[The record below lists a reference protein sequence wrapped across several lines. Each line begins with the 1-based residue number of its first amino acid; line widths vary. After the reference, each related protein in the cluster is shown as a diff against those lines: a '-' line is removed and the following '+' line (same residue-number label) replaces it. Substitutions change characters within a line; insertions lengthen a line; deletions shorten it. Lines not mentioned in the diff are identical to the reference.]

1 MWAWVCY
8 IISLASI
15 SSFVQWGEWSSCFM
29 SFSQSVSCSA
39 TQSCPTFCDTMD
51 CSPPSSSV
59 HGISQARILEWL
71 LCPALGD
78 LLDPWIK
85 PVSPESPALASGFIT
100 TVPPGKP
107 LNEVTE
113 GLNEA
118 VLYCTLHSAWL
129 TKRTYGTWLFLS
141 WLPTG
146 HF

>member
-1 MWAWVCY
+1 MELPRQEY
-8 IISLASI
+8 
-15 SSFVQWGEWSSCFM
+15 WS
-29 SFSQSVSCSA
+29 
-39 TQSCPTFCDTMD
+39 
-51 CSPPSSSV
+51 
-59 HGISQARILEWL
+59 GL

-78 LLDPWIK
+78 LLNPWIK

-118 VLYCTLHSAWL
+118 VLYCMLHSAWL

>member
-1 MWAWVCY
+1 MTPWTVACQAPLFMEFPRQEY
-8 IISLASI
+8 
-15 SSFVQWGEWSSCFM
+15 WS
-29 SFSQSVSCSA
+29 
-39 TQSCPTFCDTMD
+39 
-51 CSPPSSSV
+51 
-59 HGISQARILEWL
+59 GL

-85 PVSPESPALASGFIT
+85 PVSPESLALAGGFIT

-118 VLYCTLHSAWL
+118 MLYCTLHSAWL
-129 TKRTYGTWLFLS
+129 TKRTCGTWVFLLR
-141 WLPTG
+141 LPTG